1 MRFFRYSLAVI
12 KELIKLLIFFNWA
25 PRNAAW
31 APNFL
36 FKEGSQKIFL
46 SSSLAKPSIAVSG
59 QPFYISATICVV
71 SGVAASCNIQQL
83 SFFFLSICFLF
94 QVKKIGQI

>member
-1 MRFFRYSLAVI
+1 MRFFRHLLAI
-12 KELIKLLIFFNWA
+12 TIGLINLLIFFNWA

-46 SSSLAKPSIAVSG
+46 GSSLAKPSIAVSG
-59 QPFYISATICVV
+59 QPF
-71 SGVAASCNIQQL
+71 
-83 SFFFLSICFLF
+83 
-94 QVKKIGQI
+94 